1 MAGTT
6 DQHMVVTLI
15 GSRAY
20 QQGPMLRKEEKT
32 TKGEVGHEQACCWL
46 GFNRQRTYAHGSDLS
61 LKISI
66 DDGGS
71 YQMAAAP

>member
-1 MAGTT
+1 
-6 DQHMVVTLI
+6 MVVILI

-20 QQGPMLRKEEKT
+20 QQGPMLREEEKT
-32 TKGEVGHEQACCWL
+32 TKGEVGQQACSWL
-46 GFNRQRTYAHGSDLS
+46 GVNQQRTYAHSSDLS

-66 DDGGS
+66 DDDGS